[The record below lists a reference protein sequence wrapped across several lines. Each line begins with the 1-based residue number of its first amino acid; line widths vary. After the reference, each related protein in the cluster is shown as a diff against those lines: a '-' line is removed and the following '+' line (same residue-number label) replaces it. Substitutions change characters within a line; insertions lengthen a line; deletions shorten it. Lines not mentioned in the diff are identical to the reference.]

1 MKIAFS
7 SEENKGLD
15 SQMSPHFGRCP
26 YYVFVELDDK
36 HNIKSVVTEEN
47 PFFQSHQPGAVPNY
61 IADKNVNVMIAGG
74 MGPRAMEFFTQLG
87 VEAVTGASGRV
98 KEALSQYLEGTLKGS
113 KPCSEGEEHT
123 HSYN

>member
-7 SEENKGLD
+7 SEENKGLE

-26 YYVFVELDDK
+26 YYVFVELDGEN
-36 HNIKSVVTEEN
+36 NIKSVVTEEN

-61 IADKNVNVMIAGG
+61 IAGKNVNVMIAGG

-87 VEAVTGASGRV
+87 VETVTGATGIV
-98 KEALSQYLEGTLKGS
+98 KDVLSQYLEGTLKGN
-113 KPCSEGEEHT
+113 KPCSEGEEHS
-123 HSYN
+123 HQHN